1 MDIPD
6 AVHPDYL
13 ADLLYYKHLGY
24 QIDGY
29 TQSNADDL
37 ERLLENVLEVAQ
49 DIARTMSEKERR
61 RYTVLTRRL
70 FNLFC

>member
-29 TQSNADDL
+29 AQSNADDL
-37 ERLLENVLEVAQ
+37 QHQLQNVLEVAE
-49 DIARTMSEKERR
+49 DIARTMTEQERR

-70 FNLFC
+70 FDLFC

>member
-13 ADLLYYKHLGY
+13 ADLLYYKHLSY
-24 QIDGY
+24 QIDDY
-29 TQSNADDL
+29 AQANADDL
-37 ERLLENVLEVAQ
+37 QHLLENVLEVAE
-49 DIARTMSEKERR
+49 DIARTMTEQERR

-70 FNLFC
+70 FDLFC